1 MTEDEFWER
10 VGRLG
15 GRVEEVG
22 FDRLTAE
29 LAAGPMEDLFGF
41 ADRLD
46 EALRRL
52 DLLALQ
58 GQHVWDTEDDLLAD
72 PPPLDRD
79 GFLDARA
86 AVICAGREIYERVLV
101 DPLSFAGIW
110 DFSAEM
116 LLYVPVE
123 AYEAR
128 TGKPWPYQLPGTD
141 QTVEE
146 VEADRQNGH
155 GPHVGMELSAA
166 VEEPDEGTPDGGAPN
181 GGGLD
186 GGGHDGGGPNG
197 GAPDGGARDRGASGE
212 PEPEDGAAA
221 DGDESWAEPVSPEPA
236 PLRAAVPGSA
246 VRLDLRRHAFWL
258 VEVAG
263 SHDLEPA
270 EGFLADPAPAFEIP
284 PGSEATVD
292 WPEVCAEHAFPAAS
306 ARITEVMRAHGG
318 LAPLPLRRMAVV
330 LVLAAGWDLT
340 LRLRPYSGAVHVA
353 ADAAEA
359 WSPDDAVRAVTG
371 LAAHV
376 VLEAIQDYRVE
387 HRAVEDL
394 LALRDAAADLVPFV
408 R

>member
-15 GRVEEVG
+15 GQVEEAG
-22 FDRLTAE
+22 FDRLTAG
-29 LAAGPMEDLFGF
+29 LAAGPIEELFGF
-41 ADRLD
+41 AEQLD
-46 EALRRL
+46 AALRRL
-52 DLLALQ
+52 DLLSLQ
-58 GQHVWDTEDDLLAD
+58 GQHVWDTEDDLLED

-86 AVICAGREIYERVLV
+86 AVICAGREIYERVQI
-101 DPLSFAGIW
+101 DPASFAGIW

-128 TGKPWPYQLPGTD
+128 TGKPWPYQLPGTEE
-141 QTVEE
+141 TVEE
-146 VEADRQNGH
+146 IEAHRQNGH
-155 GPHVGMELSAA
+155 GPDVGTELAVAA
-166 VEEPDEGTPDGGAPN
+166 E
-181 GGGLD
+181 
-186 GGGHDGGGPNG
+186 
-197 GAPDGGARDRGASGE
+197 DR
-212 PEPEDGAAA
+212 PEPEEPGE
-221 DGDESWAEPVSPEPA
+221 GDDWSAPVPES
-236 PLRAAVPGSA
+236 LRADVPGTA

-263 SHDLEPA
+263 SHDLEPV

-284 PGSEATVD
+284 SGAGATTE
-292 WPEVCAEHAFPAAS
+292 WPDMCAEEAFPAAS

-330 LVLAAGWDLT
+330 LVLATDWDLT
-340 LRLRPYSGAVHVA
+340 LRLRPYSGALHVA
-353 ADAAEA
+353 AHAAAA
-359 WSPDDAVRAVTG
+359 WSREDAIRAVTG

-387 HRAVEDL
+387 HRAAGDL
-394 LALRDAAADLVPFV
+394 LALRDAAADLVPF
-408 R
+408 

>member
-1 MTEDEFWER
+1 MTEDEFWAR
-10 VGRLG
+10 VVRLG
-15 GRVEEVG
+15 GQVREAS

-29 LAAGPMEDLFGF
+29 LAAGPIEDLFGF
-41 ADRLD
+41 AEQLD
-46 EALRRL
+46 AALRRL

-58 GQHVWDTEDDLLAD
+58 GQHVWDTEDDLLVD

-101 DPLSFAGIW
+101 DPASFAGIW

-141 QTVEE
+141 ETVEE
-146 VEADRQNGH
+146 IEAHRQNGH
-155 GPHVGMELSAA
+155 GPDVGTELADA
-166 VEEPDEGTPDGGAPN
+166 FED
-181 GGGLD
+181 
-186 GGGHDGGGPNG
+186 
-197 GAPDGGARDRGASGE
+197 E
-212 PEPEDGAAA
+212 PEPVAPPEENGRVA
-221 DGDESWAEPVSPEPA
+221 PVPAPAA
-236 PLRAAVPGSA
+236 PLRAEAPGTA

-263 SHDLEPA
+263 SHDLEPV

-284 PGSEATVD
+284 IGAGATVE
-292 WPEVCAEHAFPAAS
+292 WPDMCVEEAFPAAS

-330 LVLAAGWDLT
+330 LVLASHWDLT

-353 ADAAEA
+353 AGAAEA
-359 WSPDDAVRAVTG
+359 WSPEEAVRAVTG

-387 HRAVEDL
+387 HRAVGDL
-394 LALRDAAADLVPFV
+394 IALRYAARDLVPF
-408 R
+408 